1 MEDLLSLYGLTT
13 FFLALVW
20 SYCYVMRED
29 LRRELLIL
37 GVFSL
42 FLMPLAFALESHSP
56 FSLTVNFA
64 RLSAVDL
71 GFSFFLSGIA
81 GTIFHT
87 AFGTHYHH
95 LPLLRRQPTA
105 KQIVHAQTL
114 IAKLFLGL
122 LCFVWGVALL
132 TLGFHLSIA
141 IAMLLSSFVLVLFIV
156 SHRHDLLQD
165 ALWSA
170 FLTTAIVFIST
181 IVSSWII
188 GQPFAL
194 GPVHTQTLVLGVPQD
209 LLLWSLT
216 CGVALGPIYEF
227 ARSLK

>member
-29 LRRELLIL
+29 LRRELIIL
-37 GVFSL
+37 GGFSL
-42 FLMPLAFALESHSP
+42 LLMPLAFALESHSP
-56 FSLTVNFA
+56 FSLQINFA
-64 RLSAVDL
+64 RLSPVDL

-95 LPLLRRQPTA
+95 LPILRSAPAA
-105 KQIVHAQTL
+105 KQVLHAQTL
-114 IAKLFLGL
+114 IAKLFLGFL
-122 LCFVWGVALL
+122 FLIWGVALL
-132 TLGFHLSIA
+132 ILGFHLA
-141 IAMLLSSFVLVLFIV
+141 IPTALFLSSFVLTLFVI

-165 ALWSA
+165 AFWSA
-170 FLTTAIVFIST
+170 FLTTAVVFIAT
-181 IVSSWII
+181 TVSSWVI
-188 GQPFAL
+188 GEPFFL
-194 GPVHTQTLVLGVPQD
+194 GPVHTSELLLGVPQD

-216 CGVALGPIYEF
+216 CGVALGPVYEF

>member
-37 GVFSL
+37 GGFSL
-42 FLMPLAFALESHSP
+42 LLMPLAFALESHTQ
-56 FSLTVNFA
+56 FSLRINFA

-95 LPLLRRQPTA
+95 LPLLRRQTAA
-105 KQIVHAQTL
+105 KQVVHAQAL
-114 IAKLFLGL
+114 IAKLFLGFL
-122 LCFVWGVALL
+122 FLIWGIALF
-132 TLGFHLSIA
+132 TLGFHLSIPMA
-141 IAMLLSSFVLVLFIV
+141 LFLSSLLLTLFVI

-170 FLTTAIVFIST
+170 FLTTAVVFIAT
-181 IVSSWII
+181 TVSSWIV
-188 GQPFAL
+188 GQPFSL
-194 GPVHTQTLVLGVPQD
+194 GPVHNPILVLGVPQD

-216 CGVALGPIYEF
+216 CGVALGPVYEF

>member
-29 LRRELLIL
+29 LRRELIIL

-42 FLMPLAFALESHSP
+42 FLMPLAFALESNSP
-56 FSLTVNFA
+56 FSLRLNFA
-64 RLSAVDL
+64 RLSPVDL

-81 GTIFHT
+81 GVIFHT
-87 AFGTHYHH
+87 AFGTRYHH
-95 LPLLRRQPTA
+95 LPLLRRQPVA
-105 KQIVHAQTL
+105 KQVVHAQTL
-114 IAKLFLGL
+114 IAKLFLGFL
-122 LCFVWGVALL
+122 ALIWGVALL
-132 TLGFHLSIA
+132 TLGFSLSIPAA
-141 IAMLLSSFVLVLFIV
+141 IFLSSLVLTLFII

-165 ALWSA
+165 AFWSA
-170 FLTTAIVFIST
+170 FLTTGVVFIVTSLST
-181 IVSSWII
+181 WVV
-188 GQPFAL
+188 GEPFTL
-194 GPVHTQTLVLGVPQD
+194 GPVQSEALLLGVPQD

-216 CGVALGPIYEF
+216 CGVALGPVYEF